1 MMSALRIFLALA
13 ALVSCVVMKIGS
25 SPMDGVTPSLSK
37 VFPDLSGNPHLMSE
51 WKGKVLIVN
60 FWATWCQ
67 SCVEEL
73 PELTKLQTELE
84 PQGVQ
89 FIGILIEDEA
99 KAAQEFLNSHVVNF
113 PILNGTK
120 GGRQWSRKLGDNAEA
135 LPFSVVFDIGGKP
148 VYTEIG
154 QFPREKILTVI
165 NSLL

>member
-13 ALVSCVVMKIGS
+13 VLMGIVLMKIGS
-25 SPMDGVTPSLSK
+25 SPIDGVTPSLST
-37 VFPDLSGNPHLMSE
+37 VFPDLSGNPHLMNE
-51 WKGKVLIVN
+51 WRGKVLIVN

-73 PELTKLQTELE
+73 PELTKLQTELA

-89 FIGILIEDEA
+89 FIGILLEDEA
-99 KAAQEFLNSHVVNF
+99 KAAQEFLNTHRVNF
-113 PILNGTK
+113 PMLNGTE
-120 GGRQWSRKLGDNAEA
+120 GGRQWSRKLGNKAEA
-135 LPFSVVFDIGGKP
+135 LPFSVVFDTYGKP

-154 QFPREKILTVI
+154 QFSREKLLAVI